1 MFAVLRATPGSVIR
15 SSMVFGTFPPY
26 TSTIRA
32 HAPRIDFVFWLKNP
46 VGLMSAA
53 SSASGTLR

>member
-1 MFAVLRATPGSVIR
+1 
-15 SSMVFGTFPPY
+15 MVFGTLPPY